1 MLKSEQG
8 KLKRLAE
15 LSKLINSKHSNRTSS
30 ITPPNQALLLVKLN
44 IVDSRSSSR
53 TLYNPNPQHNTHNH
67 QTSNNMLVSHGRGGA
82 GNIANS
88 SKFDKLTTKDLQTPT
103 LKSSV
108 VTTGRGGTGNIF
120 KEDNAA
126 VQKAAAIENAIDDD
140 DSSSHKRR
148 RSSAELAAK
157 GKAWLN
163 SITGKKA

>member
-1 MLKSEQG
+1 
-8 KLKRLAE
+8 
-15 LSKLINSKHSNRTSS
+15 
-30 ITPPNQALLLVKLN
+30 
-44 IVDSRSSSR
+44 
-53 TLYNPNPQHNTHNH
+53 
-67 QTSNNMLVSHGRGGA
+67 MLVSHGRGGA

-108 VTTGRGGTGNIF
+108 VTTGRGGTGNMLKNDDPYETRLRQDVEGAPRRTSSGAAHYGRGGAANIF

-126 VQKAAAIENAIDDD
+126 LQKAAAIENAIDDD